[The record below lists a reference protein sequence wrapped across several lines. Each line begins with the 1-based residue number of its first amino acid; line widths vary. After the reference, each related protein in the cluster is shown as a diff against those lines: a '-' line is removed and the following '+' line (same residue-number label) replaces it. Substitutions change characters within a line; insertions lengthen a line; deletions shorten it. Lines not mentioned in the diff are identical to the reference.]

1 MAVRKIWANYRS
13 VTGLVADDQSARSTA
28 YESSLERDFIKRL
41 LFNKNVLE
49 HEEQPL
55 TIDFTD
61 PSGKQ
66 RHYTPDLLVSYRKD
80 LALTKD
86 WPPLL
91 AEVKYRSDLFKH
103 WAELES
109 KFRAART
116 YARERSWNF
125 TVVTERELRTAYLK
139 NITFLLEFRKHP
151 VDKALTQLLL
161 ETAAGKS
168 PATPASLLTFVSDD
182 ATPKATLLPTLWQLV
197 ANGDIGVDLEQRL
210 TMSSPI
216 WLRRS
221 KERRESDEPTARARA
236 RSNHR
241 KRRQALRYYPHSE
254 S

>member
-1 MAVRKIWANYRS
+1 MAVRKIRANYRS
-13 VTGLVADDQSARSTA
+13 VTGLVVDNQSARSTA
-28 YESSLERDFIKRL
+28 YESSLERDFIKHL

-61 PSGKQ
+61 TSCKQ
-66 RHYTPDLLVSYRKD
+66 RRYTPDLLVSYRKD
-80 LALTKD
+80 VVMTKD
-86 WPPLL
+86 WQPLL

-103 WAELES
+103 WAELKP
-109 KFRAART
+109 KFRAARA
-116 YARERSWNF
+116 YARERSWDF
-125 TVVTERELRTAYLK
+125 AVITERELRTSYLQ
-139 NITFLLEFRKHP
+139 NITFLLELRKHP
-151 VDKALTQLLL
+151 VDEALTQLLL
-161 ETAAGKS
+161 DSAASKS
-168 PATPASLLTFVSDD
+168 PATPASLLTFLSDD
-182 ATPKATLLPTLWQLV
+182 ATQKATLLPTLWQLV

-221 KERRESDEPTARARA
+221 KERRESDEPTVRARA
-236 RSNHR
+236 GSGHR